1 VHERHACVRTYSYVE
16 QLPSERNNACRKCMQ
31 GDINDAEALVAAI
44 KQAGDVVIS
53 ATGHSSPEEVE
64 SQLRI
69 VAAIKEAGNVRV
81 RTFTSSAYLPVSFSS
96 FSPACNYMQI
106 NISIITAS
114 TCILTTDRCVCSGSC
129 LLNTAATWSMWRST
143 WWSRRGASSGPKSE
157 SAMLS
162 KLQGFHTPSSAAT
175 GLRASC
181 CQELGTLSCQTVVLR
196 TPPPPSSATDKYKVY
211 SLSLLLRACVRA
223 CACSHHDHHRL
234 R

>member
-1 VHERHACVRTYSYVE
+1 
-16 QLPSERNNACRKCMQ
+16 MQ

-81 RTFTSSAYLPVSFSS
+81 RTFTSSEHAYLPVSFSS

-114 TCILTTDRCVCSGSC
+114 TCILTTDRCVQRFLPSEYGCDVEHVAEHMVEPARSILGAKVRVRHALKAAGIPHTIVCS
-129 LLNTAATWSMWRST
+129 NWA
-143 WWSRRGASSGPKSE
+143 
-157 SAMLS
+157 
-162 KLQGFHTPSSAAT
+162 QGFLLPRAGDPQLPDGRPPDTTAT
-175 GLRASC
+175 IFGDGQVQGIL
-181 CQELGTLSCQTVVLR
+181 
-196 TPPPPSSATDKYKVY
+196 

-234 R
+234 RCYCFQRRS